1 MDWRQTK
8 AAQLYYRVLDQYLAP
23 CAEKLSSNQVSLI
36 GLGLAVLVPWGF
48 SLAALLGVFFMA
60 LSAASDG
67 LDGHLAR
74 QRDEQTRFGAFLDST
89 LDRCAD
95 FFYLAGFWV
104 FANSLAFDAFWFSAL
119 LLLALLASFLIS
131 YSKARLEAL
140 GASCDIGLMD
150 RTARTVY
157 LLAWGLLLAVIP
169 PARIPILWIGIAGYL
184 PLVLVTVWQ
193 RVILARRVLDQEGEI
208 V

>member
-8 AAQLYYRVLDQYLAP
+8 AAQLYYRVLDQYIAP
-23 CAEKLSSNQVSLI
+23 RAENLSSNQTSLI

-48 SLAALLGVFFMA
+48 SLAAILGVLFMA

-74 QRDEQTRFGAFLDST
+74 QRGEQTRFGAFLDST

-95 FFYLAGFWV
+95 FFYLMGFWV
-104 FANSLAFDAFWFSAL
+104 FARSIALDTFWFSAL

-131 YSKARLEAL
+131 YCKARLEAL
-140 GASCDIGLMD
+140 GGQCDIGLMD

-157 LLAWGLLLAVIP
+157 LLVWGLLLAVIP
-169 PARIPILWIGIAGYL
+169 PARPLILWIGLAGYL
-184 PLVLVTVWQ
+184 ILVLVTVWQ
-193 RVILARRVLDQEGEI
+193 RVSLAQRVLDQERET

>member
-1 MDWRQTK
+1 MDWRRTK
-8 AAQLYYRVLDQYLAP
+8 AAELYYRVLEQYVGP
-23 CAEKLSSNQVSLI
+23 YAEGLSPNQASLI

-48 SLAALLGVFFMA
+48 SLAAVLGVFLLA
-60 LSAASDG
+60 LSAVSDG
-67 LDGHLAR
+67 LDGYLAR
-74 QRDEQTRFGAFLDST
+74 QRGEQTRFGAFLDSS

-104 FANSLAFDAFWFSAL
+104 FARGLGFDAFWFSAL

-140 GASCDIGLMD
+140 GASCEVGLMD
-150 RTARTVY
+150 RTGRTGY
-157 LLAWGLLLAVIP
+157 LLAWGVLLVVIP
-169 PARIPILWIGIAGYL
+169 PARIPLLWIGICGYL
-184 PLVLVTVWQ
+184 ILALVTVWQ
-193 RVILARRVLDQEGEI
+193 RMGLARRVLDQEQEI